1 MKTAFCLSIGPFW
14 GKRFLR
20 KNLGLF
26 IIFGL
31 LANFFN
37 LLSNNFL
44 RGFQSCL
51 LCFHQIVS
59 KKNHLFLKK
68 NSKFFHHFRILS
80 KQFLY
85 LCHKI
90 FVKFVKTG
98 FYVSKGPFWSKR
110 FSFWKLFNFGNKL
123 VPWTTRLPFFVENFS
138 AGLSELY
145 FMILL
150 EHSEKKKFSEKSFL
164 YLFWTLVKELL
175 VSYRKKNRR
184 IIKNAIYVSLGPV

>member
-90 FVKFVKTG
+90 FVKPVKTG

-150 EHSEKKKFSEKSFL
+150 EHSEKKNF
-164 YLFWTLVKELL
+164 
-175 VSYRKKNRR
+175 RKKVFS
-184 IIKNAIYVSLGPV
+184 IFFEPWLKNFWFPTGKKIVGLSKMQFTYP

>member
-14 GKRFLR
+14 EKRFFG
-20 KNLGLF
+20 KKFGLF

-80 KQFLY
+80 KNFWPSAIKNSLDLSKLASTCPKVQSEAKKFFLKIVQFSKQARTLDN
-85 LCHKI
+85 KTSF
-90 FVKFVKTG
+90 FVKK
-98 FYVSKGPFWSKR
+98 
-110 FSFWKLFNFGNKL
+110 
-123 VPWTTRLPFFVENFS
+123 FS
-138 AGLSELY
+138 AGLSKLH
-145 FMILL
+145 FMFLL
-150 EHSEKKKFSEKSFL
+150 EHSEKNKNFFWKKPSLPFL
-164 YLFWTLVKELL
+164 
-175 VSYRKKNRR
+175 N
-184 IIKNAIYVSLGPV
+184 LG

>member
-90 FVKFVKTG
+90 FVKSVKTG

-110 FSFWKLFNFGNKL
+110 FSFENCSISETSSYLEQQDFIFCWK
-123 VPWTTRLPFFVENFS
+123 
-138 AGLSELY
+138 
-145 FMILL
+145 
-150 EHSEKKKFSEKSFL
+150 FL
-164 YLFWTLVKELL
+164 GGVVKAAL
-175 VSYRKKNRR
+175 
-184 IIKNAIYVSLGPV
+184 YVSVGT